1 MTKEL
6 LDLTLPQYHLG
17 TENNL
22 ITPKIT
28 VDIIVIFSMY
38 STCMCTCL
46 YVLLVCSFLIRWK
59 YRFSM
64 LQTKGYTSSTCSTG
78 YSQVMRETGYGQQ
91 VMGNRFYKLHTL

>member
-38 STCMCTCL
+38 STYMCTCL
-46 YVLLVCSFLIRWK
+46 YVLLVCSFLTRWK

-64 LQTKGYTSSTCSTG
+64 VQMTGYTSSTCSTG
-78 YSQVMRETGYGQQ
+78 YSQVMHKTGVHQ
-91 VMGNRFYKLHTL
+91 VTGNRFYKLHTL

>member
-1 MTKEL
+1 MTKVL

-17 TENNL
+17 RENNL

-28 VDIIVIFSMY
+28 VYIIVIFSMY

-46 YVLLVCSFLIRWK
+46 YVLLVSSFLTRWK

-64 LQTKGYTSSTCSTG
+64 LQMTGYTSSTCSC
-78 YSQVMRETGYGQQ
+78 QVTRETGACQ
-91 VMGNRFYKLHTL
+91 VTGDRFYKLHTL